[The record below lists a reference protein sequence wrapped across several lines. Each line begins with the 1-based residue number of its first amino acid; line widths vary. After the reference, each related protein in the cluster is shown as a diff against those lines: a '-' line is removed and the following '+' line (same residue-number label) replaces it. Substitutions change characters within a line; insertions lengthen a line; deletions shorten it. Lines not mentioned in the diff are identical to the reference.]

1 VQASISAVATSH
13 VVTENSLVM
22 LKQLPHPPITRCPRV
37 NNEYGFVAAKPD
49 LAAPLAH
56 FGVNA

>member
-1 VQASISAVATSH
+1 
-13 VVTENSLVM
+13 M